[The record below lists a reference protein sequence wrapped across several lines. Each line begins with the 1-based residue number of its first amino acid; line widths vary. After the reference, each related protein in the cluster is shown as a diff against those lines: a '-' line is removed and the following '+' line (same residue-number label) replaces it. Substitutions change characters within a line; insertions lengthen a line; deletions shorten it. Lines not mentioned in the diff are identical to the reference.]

1 MARVG
6 GRNAAFAWIVGIVC
20 LGVVAALGVIAWPLV
35 QPSLA
40 WMNDSVARPA
50 PSDSASADGPVGLVD
65 CRDLYDNA
73 LWASLVWTPGAV
85 MSPST
90 EPPRTAAVDL
100 VAALQPQV
108 MFTCDWTSDDGAIST
123 TVAHVPADA
132 GAIAATAL
140 TTAGYG
146 CSESGTRVT
155 CTRTE
160 GETTDT
166 IETGEGLWVSTV
178 RTTWA
183 PVEYQSRV
191 ADRVWAG

>member
-1 MARVG
+1 MARIG
-6 GRNAAFAWIVGIVC
+6 GRNAAFAWVVGIVC
-20 LGVVAALGVIAWPLV
+20 LGVIGALGVIAWPLV

-40 WMNDSVARPA
+40 WVGDGVDRPG
-50 PSDSASADGPVGLVD
+50 PEASALPEGPVGLNE

-85 MSPST
+85 LSPST
-90 EPPRTAAVDL
+90 APPRPGGVDL

-108 MFTCDWTSDDGAIST
+108 VFTCDWTSDEGTIST

-140 TTAGYG
+140 ATAGYA
-146 CSESGTRVT
+146 CSEVSTRVT

-166 IETGEGLWVSTV
+166 IETGEGLWASTV

-183 PVEYQSRV
+183 PVQYQSRI
-191 ADRVWAG
+191 AGRVWTG